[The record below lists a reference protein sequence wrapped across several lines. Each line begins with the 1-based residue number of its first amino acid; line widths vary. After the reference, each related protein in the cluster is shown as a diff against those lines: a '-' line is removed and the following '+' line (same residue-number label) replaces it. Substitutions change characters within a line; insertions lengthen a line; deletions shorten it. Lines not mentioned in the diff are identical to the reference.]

1 MERKKKVNIGII
13 VHVGE
18 LASAASYSALLFAKA
33 AIDQGHQI
41 YRIFFYHEGV
51 ENANAFSVIPEDS
64 FDLRPEWI
72 SLHKNHNVE
81 LAVCIGAAHRRG
93 VKTDI
98 TDEIS
103 SKNLEID
110 MDSAFELVGL
120 GQLADMTINADR
132 VITFD
137 A

>member
-72 SLHKNHNVE
+72 SLHKTT
-81 LAVCIGAAHRRG
+81 R
-93 VKTDI
+93 
-98 TDEIS
+98 
-103 SKNLEID
+103 
-110 MDSAFELVGL
+110 
-120 GQLADMTINADR
+120 
-132 VITFD
+132 
-137 A
+137 